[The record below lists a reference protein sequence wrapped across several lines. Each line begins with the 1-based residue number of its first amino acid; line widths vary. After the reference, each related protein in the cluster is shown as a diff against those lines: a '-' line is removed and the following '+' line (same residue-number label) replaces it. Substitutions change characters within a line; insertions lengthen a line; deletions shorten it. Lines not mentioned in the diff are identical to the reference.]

1 MSHHDVK
8 NYGGADDAATAF
20 VWNAPKKAVNPYVDP
35 AEVAPVSAL
44 SNLIALYASDN
55 EQEQLRREAMSDEVW
70 ERYFYNEAR
79 DPVQREME

>member
-8 NYGGADDAATAF
+8 NYGGADDAAAAF

-55 EQEQLRREAMSDEVW
+55 EQEQLRREAMS
-70 ERYFYNEAR
+70 
-79 DPVQREME
+79 

>member
-8 NYGGADDAATAF
+8 NYGGADDAAAAF

-55 EQEQLRREAMSDEVW
+55 EQ
-70 ERYFYNEAR
+70 
-79 DPVQREME
+79 